1 MSIANFMSQE
11 EEIASLKVKLKE
23 EGEFHANYHKNKIA
37 KLNARVVA
45 ANKKC
50 EFFRGKAN
58 GLEVSRD
65 KLKATSESVLKM
77 MINLKLE
84 GLLDIND
91 KAISDRCFVDLRH
104 VRNTIALIKRNE
116 KL

>member
-1 MSIANFMSQE
+1 MKIADFISKD
-11 EEIASLKVKLKE
+11 EEIASLKVKLKK
-23 EGEFHANYHKNKIA
+23 EGEFHANYHKNKLA
-37 KLNARVVA
+37 GLKVKLTA

-65 KLKATSESVLKM
+65 KLKATSQSVLKM

-84 GLLDIND
+84 GSLDISD
-91 KAISDRCFVDLRH
+91 EAISDRCFVDLRH
-104 VRNTIALIKRNE
+104 VRNTIALIKRQI
-116 KL
+116 K